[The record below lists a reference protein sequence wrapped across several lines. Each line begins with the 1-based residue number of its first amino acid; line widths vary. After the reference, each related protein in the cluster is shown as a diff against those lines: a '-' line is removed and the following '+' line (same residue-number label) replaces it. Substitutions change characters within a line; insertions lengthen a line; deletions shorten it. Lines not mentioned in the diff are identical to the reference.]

1 MLKYLPYA
9 LQLLAVVGGA
19 AGGLWLKSATAPA
32 AEPARARD
40 EAKAAAASHGPV
52 EHKKAEAAPKKADKK
67 AEGKRAGDKKA
78 GGHGGGHGEADADAA
93 YGFMKFSRQ
102 FVVPVIGDGG
112 VRALVLM
119 DINIEVPPA
128 VTESVYSQEPKLR
141 DALLASLLQLS
152 NSGAFDEHILERA
165 NMELVRNELLRAAR
179 SVIGEDAQNVLILNV
194 ARQDV

>member
-1 MLKYLPYA
+1 MLKYLTLL

-32 AEPARARD
+32 AEPARAQD
-40 EAKAAAASHGPV
+40 EAKPAADDHESAEG
-52 EHKKAEAAPKKADKK
+52 KKAEAKPKAVDAKT
-67 AEGKRAGDKKA
+67 EGKRAGDKKA
-78 GGHGGGHGEADADAA
+78 GGHGGGHGEAEADAA

-102 FVVPVIGDGG
+102 FVVPVIGDDG
-112 VRALVLM
+112 VRALVLL

-128 VTESVYSQEPKLR
+128 VTEFVYTQEPKLR

-165 NMELVRNELLRAAR
+165 NMELVRSELLRAAR
-179 SVIGEDAQNVLILNV
+179 SVIGEDAQNILILNI
-194 ARQDV
+194 ARQEV